1 MRRAPTLTVVSL
13 ALGFLVACEH
23 EFEPPDPS
31 VRVERAAAAYTP
43 AIFDTVR
50 WESQDARI
58 TQGNVAYAEQCRRCH
73 GTLGR
78 GETDYARARALD
90 VPSLVE
96 PEWAFES
103 LDSLRRRIYTGH
115 ESGMP
120 VFGDG
125 TLDPRAIDAAAAYIL
140 LGLRPEILGGS

>member
-1 MRRAPTLTVVSL
+1 MRPCALLTTLVAVA
-13 ALGFLVACEH
+13 ALGACEH
-23 EFEPPDPS
+23 EFEPPDPAL
-31 VRVERAAAAYTP
+31 RVERAAASYSVAL
-43 AIFDTVR
+43 FDTVT
-50 WESQDARI
+50 WIDQDVRV

-78 GETDYARARALD
+78 GGTDYARARSLS

-96 PEWAFES
+96 PDWAFAS

-115 ESGMP
+115 ASGMP

-125 TLDPRAIDAAAAYIL
+125 TLDPRGMDAAAAYIL
-140 LGLRPEILGGS
+140 FSLRPEILGEP

>member
-1 MRRAPTLTVVSL
+1 MRLVRASAVGVL
-13 ALGFLVACEH
+13 AAAILGCEH

-31 VRVERAAAAYTP
+31 LRVERAAAAYSP
-43 AIFDTVR
+43 ALFDTVT
-50 WESQDARI
+50 WESQDLRI

-78 GETDYARARALD
+78 GGTDYARARDLA

-96 PEWAFES
+96 PAWAFAS

-125 TLDPRAIDAAAAYIL
+125 TLDPRGIDATAAYIL
-140 LGLRPEILGGS
+140 LDLRPEVLGGA

>member
-1 MRRAPTLTVVSL
+1 MTLASTA
-13 ALGFLVACEH
+13 ALGACEQ

-31 VRVERAAAAYTP
+31 VRVERAAAAYSL
-43 AIFDTVR
+43 ALFDTIV
-50 WESQDARI
+50 WEDPETRI

-73 GTLGR
+73 GTVGS
-78 GETDYARARALD
+78 GETDYARARNLT

-96 PEWAFES
+96 PDWAFAN

-125 TLDPRAIDAAAAYIL
+125 TLDPRQIDATAAYIL
-140 LGLRPEILGGS
+140 LGLRPEVLGGA